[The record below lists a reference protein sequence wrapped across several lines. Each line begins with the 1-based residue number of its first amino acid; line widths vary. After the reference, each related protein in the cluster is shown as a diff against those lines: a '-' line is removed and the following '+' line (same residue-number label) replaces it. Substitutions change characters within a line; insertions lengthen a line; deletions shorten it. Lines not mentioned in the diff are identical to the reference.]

1 MVAGGKSNR
10 GRTGEDY
17 RGGAEGAR
25 AIGETKM
32 QLYPDDLWKRDPTR
46 HPSFP
51 IPDQRDVPLWR
62 YLSGTR
68 FRWLVENQRLYMPR
82 IEQLTSN
89 DAREATMPDA
99 QAEFWKELIEK
110 SETPQRREQ
119 NQNNFNRLL
128 EYVDRFRASWFVSC
142 WHQNPIENF
151 AFWRIYGREET
162 ACPSCERVTVT
173 SGESVAIT
181 TTFDK
186 LESLLPA
193 HIEVGAVRYV
203 NYQTEGINRLNMFD
217 YVMHKRDFYQ
227 YECEVRAVA
236 TTTDTWMSGAVRDHI
251 LANQVQGSYAP
262 PVNVKAMVGE
272 VVIHPEAK
280 QSFREEIAAICKK
293 HALREPRLSGLA

>member
-128 EYVDRFRASWFVSC
+128 EYVDW
-142 WHQNPIENF
+142 
-151 AFWRIYGREET
+151 
-162 ACPSCERVTVT
+162 
-173 SGESVAIT
+173 
-181 TTFDK
+181 
-186 LESLLPA
+186 PA
-193 HIEVGAVRYV
+193 PGLDDT
-203 NYQTEGINRLNMFD
+203 QLN
-217 YVMHKRDFYQ
+217 K
-227 YECEVRAVA
+227 
-236 TTTDTWMSGAVRDHI
+236 
-251 LANQVQGSYAP
+251 
-262 PVNVKAMVGE
+262 
-272 VVIHPEAK
+272 
-280 QSFREEIAAICKK
+280 
-293 HALREPRLSGLA
+293 SGLPLE

>member
-110 SETPQRREQ
+110 SENKCQLLFFGPAGVGDQQRGTRCIREARQ
-119 NQNNFNRLL
+119 
-128 EYVDRFRASWFVSC
+128 A
-142 WHQNPIENF
+142 
-151 AFWRIYGREET
+151 
-162 ACPSCERVTVT
+162 
-173 SGESVAIT
+173 
-181 TTFDK
+181 
-186 LESLLPA
+186 
-193 HIEVGAVRYV
+193 
-203 NYQTEGINRLNMFD
+203 
-217 YVMHKRDFYQ
+217 
-227 YECEVRAVA
+227 
-236 TTTDTWMSGAVRDHI
+236 
-251 LANQVQGSYAP
+251 
-262 PVNVKAMVGE
+262 
-272 VVIHPEAK
+272 
-280 QSFREEIAAICKK
+280 
-293 HALREPRLSGLA
+293 